1 MKYTQ
6 YKLVPLPFIGSRE
19 LAIVGASSVLGAICE
34 AVNQNLL
41 ANGLGIH
48 YESDPCY
55 LQTKAEGEAYAA
67 YRALSEHYQS
77 LTRVVCETG
86 EFTV

>member
-6 YKLVPLPFIGSRE
+6 YKLARS
-19 LAIVGASSVLGAICE
+19 AIAPMSGYLQIEAICD

-48 YESDPCY
+48 YESDACY
-55 LQTKAEGEAYAA
+55 LQTKAEGEAYEA
-67 YRALSEHYQS
+67 YQGLSEHYQG
-77 LTRVVCETG
+77 LTRVVSETG
-86 EFTV
+86 EF

>member
-6 YKLVPLPFIGSRE
+6 YKLARLEQIPMQDALIAKM
-19 LAIVGASSVLGAICE
+19 LCE
-34 AVNQNLL
+34 AVNQNLI
-41 ANGLGIH
+41 ACGLGIH

-67 YRALSEHYQS
+67 YQGLSEHYQG
-77 LTRVVCETG
+77 LTRVVSETG
-86 EFTV
+86 EF

>member
-6 YKLVPLPFIGSRE
+6 YKLARLDAYHAHDSQFQMQNVCD
-19 LAIVGASSVLGAICE
+19 V
-34 AVNQNLL
+34 VNQKML
-41 ANGLGIH
+41 ASGLGIH
-48 YESDPCY
+48 FEADSVSM
-55 LQTKAEGEAYAA
+55 QIKAQGEAYEA
-67 YRALSEHYQS
+67 YLGLSEYYQG